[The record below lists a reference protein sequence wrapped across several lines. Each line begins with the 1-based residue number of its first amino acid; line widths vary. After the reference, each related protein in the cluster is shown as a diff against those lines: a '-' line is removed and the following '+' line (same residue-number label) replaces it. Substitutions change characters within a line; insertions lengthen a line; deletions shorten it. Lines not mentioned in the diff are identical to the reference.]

1 MLPHQSH
8 LSLPDTKDLRQQLL
22 TFLEQMQGSIHPLR
36 LREAELV
43 AQHRQ
48 IQEELMSLQ
57 HQQHAAEAML
67 DSIGRMD
74 MTEENRSLDRLQSQQ
89 HLSDVDPLGQHSLMQ
104 YSQRKQSD

>member
-1 MLPHQSH
+1 
-8 LSLPDTKDLRQQLL
+8 
-22 TFLEQMQGSIHPLR
+22 MQDSTRPLR

-57 HQQHAAEAML
+57 HQQQIAEALL

-74 MTEENRSLDRLQSQQ
+74 MLEESRLTGHPQQ
-89 HLSDVDPLGQHSLMQ
+89 QPHLSDEHRDWVVDRNPPT
-104 YSQRKQSD
+104 QSD

>member
-1 MLPHQSH
+1 
-8 LSLPDTKDLRQQLL
+8 
-22 TFLEQMQGSIHPLR
+22 MQDSIHPLR

-48 IQEELMSLQ
+48 VQEELMSLQ

-74 MTEENRSLDRLQSQQ
+74 MTEENRLTGHPQQ
-89 HLSDVDPLGQHSLMQ
+89 QPHLSDEHRDWVVDRNPPT
-104 YSQRKQSD
+104 QSD